1 MSKRKAP
8 STFQEVIESVEALPP
23 EDQILLIK
31 IIRQRLIQ
39 YRRTELAEEIAEAR
53 GAYRRGDAHRG
64 TVVDLMKELTE

>member
-1 MSKRKAP
+1 MSKRKAS

-39 YRRTELAEEIAEAR
+39 YRRAELAEEITEAR